1 MALRIMARDPRLF
14 WRGVGLALRQWHAAR
29 RRGRL
34 AQQGITTP
42 PFLIFSV
49 TAKCNFRCKGCYAN
63 ALHRLPKTELTSS
76 EVADIFR
83 QARDLGTL
91 VVLLAGGEPLLR
103 EELLSLTAKFP
114 EMLFLLFT
122 NGSLLD
128 TQRVKELGRQPHVV
142 PILSLEGEAEETDQR
157 RGAGTYQSV
166 AKAMASLQRER
177 VPFGA
182 SITLTRHNL
191 REATEKSFVKN
202 LIRRGCLSFFYI
214 NYVPVVPGTEEL
226 ELLPEQV
233 REFGQTLAGLRASL
247 PAIFVAFPYDE
258 VAAGGCLAAGK
269 GFVHINAYGD
279 LEPCPFSPYTDT
291 NLRDQ
296 PYAQALGSPL
306 LKRIRESD
314 VILDESDGLCALW
327 KKRDWV
333 ANLERESRANKG
345 HIP

>member
-103 EELLSLTAKFP
+103 EELLSLTANFP

-128 TQRVKELGRQPHVV
+128 TQKVKELGRQPHVV
-142 PILSLEGEAEETDQR
+142 PVLSLEGRAEETDQR
-157 RGAGTYQSV
+157 RGMGTYQSV
-166 AKAMASLQRER
+166 AKAMANLQRER
-177 VPFGA
+177 VPFGT

-191 REATEKSFVKN
+191 REATEKSFVEN

-279 LEPCPFSPYTDT
+279 LEPCPFSPYTDA
-291 NLRDQ
+291 NLREQ

-314 VILDESDGLCALW
+314 VVLDESDGLCALW

-333 ANLERESRANKG
+333 ASLERESHANKR